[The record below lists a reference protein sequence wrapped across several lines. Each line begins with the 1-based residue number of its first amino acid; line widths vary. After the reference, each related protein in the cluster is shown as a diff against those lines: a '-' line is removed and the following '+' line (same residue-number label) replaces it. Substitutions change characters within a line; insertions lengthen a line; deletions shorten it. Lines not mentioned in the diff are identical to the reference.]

1 MTPEDLQVLIEA
13 WRDGTIAE
21 ADARRLAD
29 AIRSDRGTAERVR
42 RELAFTGHLA
52 QALEGED
59 DAAFARSFAERLNA
73 ERGGAEFVT
82 AFEKRVRPTARTR
95 RLAPARMSPA
105 PYIIAAGLLLA
116 VLAMLMA
123 KVAPP
128 APVVEQVRREAPPPE
143 PEPPRE
149 EPKPEPQPLPEAPPP
164 SPAPKPE
171 APKPVAP
178 PPPAPTPPPAK
189 PEEPK
194 PAPPEPPKEAPKS
207 EPAPT
212 RVQKT
217 VVARLDKVEGDVRV
231 DGKRAA
237 AGQEVD
243 HLETGPTKSRASIV
257 LADGTRLG
265 LEADAAVK
273 EIAKGPKGTRVVL
286 TRGTLTADV
295 AKQPADQ
302 PLVIATPQAE
312 ARVLGTVFRMVVDA
326 ASTRLE
332 VREGKVRLTRE
343 GKSVDVPAGQYA
355 TAAAGQPLAARSL
368 SPDEIVLHAQ
378 QAKFTGTEWTL
389 IRDLKSLTGV
399 AMEAGQAPY
408 KVTDHVETRPA
419 YATFTFFAPADKEY
433 RIWLRATSLEKGD
446 SWTRDMVTIEPTR
459 AVLSQKSPFF
469 GAAPTTA
476 YVFTGVASTPGYTWM
491 SGHGEETKAEG
502 PPLTVKFAETGL
514 QNIRVYVGHPWVRV
528 DTLWLSA
535 TQKTR
540 PPAKQLPPPTER

>member
-1 MTPEDLQVLIEA
+1 MTPEELHVLIEA

-29 AIRSDRGTAERVR
+29 AIRREPDVAARVR

-52 QALEGED
+52 QAIEGDD

-116 VLAMLMA
+116 VLAMLMTRFSR
-123 KVAPP
+123 P
-128 APVVEQVRREAPPPE
+128 APIVEEVRREAPLPE

-149 EPKPEPQPLPEAPPP
+149 EPKPEPPPALIP
-164 SPAPKPE
+164 PVPAPRPE
-171 APKPVAP
+171 APKPPEPLPPSP
-178 PPPAPTPPPAK
+178 PPPPVTPEA
-189 PEEPK
+189 PK
-194 PAPPEPPKEAPKS
+194 PAPPEPPKETPR
-207 EPAPT
+207 PAPT
-212 RVQKT
+212 RVERT

-231 DGKRAA
+231 DGKRAS

-243 HLETGPTKSRASIV
+243 RLETGPTKSRASIV

-265 LEADAAVK
+265 LEADAAIK
-273 EIAKGPKGTRVVL
+273 EIVKGPKGTRVVL

-326 ASTRLE
+326 GSTRLE

-343 GKSVDVPAGQYA
+343 AKSVDVPAGQYA
-355 TAAAGQPLAARSL
+355 TAATGQPLAARSL

-378 QAKFTGTEWTL
+378 QAKFTGAEWTL

-446 SWTRDMVTIEPTR
+446 PWTRDMVTVEPTR

-491 SGHGEETKAEG
+491 GGHGEETKAEA

-514 QNIRVYVGHPWVRV
+514 QDIRVYVGHPWVRI
-528 DTLWLSA
+528 DTIWLSA
-535 TQKTR
+535 TQRTR
-540 PPAKQLPPPTER
+540 PPAKQVPPPTER